1 MDALVQMQG
10 LVKRIFVILG
20 TILIIFLI
28 AFLFHVIQ
36 TNTFNN
42 MDRTVTADSV
52 TMEVTTDIHPRGL
65 VTDAWEKND
74 AFPDKVINAKIYEA
88 TIINNS
94 KCLLTD
100 WRLRINIKE
109 DCYLNNA
116 WNGVIEVHQFSD
128 KEKVQVLDLRDY
140 NVEDINLDYYLAGQD
155 LLIPLNKGDYIVYY
169 PDDSPSSAELP
180 LKSTKDYSGQANIGI
195 IMYSLSGDVDL
206 SDFEMIYHIHK
217 SYFAGLSGKIYL
229 FLLPSWIGLMAVGG
243 IIAWIILGFEG
254 QLIVQ
259 KHMLDDTF
267 NLCAIVADAKDFY
280 HSDHSKNVAK
290 ISKQIAEQMGM
301 DKNDCEAIYYSALL
315 HNIGNYAV
323 PEKILSKA
331 TKLNDEE
338 KKQVHMHTV
347 RGAYLLEEVKTIPH
361 AAEAAMFH
369 HERYD
374 GKGYPVGKKGEDI
387 PLIARIIAV
396 ADAYDNM
403 NREKMYRKKYTKEE
417 IIEEFKKNSGTQFDP
432 NIVDVFL
439 RIIDGIEE

>member
-116 WNGVIEVHQFSD
+116 WNGVVEVHQFSD
-128 KEKVQVLDLRDY
+128 KEKVQVLDLRNYD
-140 NVEDINLDYYLAGQD
+140 VEDINLDYYLAGQD
-155 LLIPLNKGDYIVYY
+155 LLVPLKKGDYIVYY

-180 LKSTKDYSGQANIGI
+180 LKSTKDYSGQTNIGI

-206 SDFEMIYHIHK
+206 SDYEMLYHIHK
-217 SYFAGLSGKIYL
+217 SYFAGFSGKIYL

-267 NLCAIVADAKDFY
+267 NLCAIVADAKDYY
-280 HSDHSKNVAK
+280 HRDHSKNVAK

-301 DKNDCEAIYYSALL
+301 DKNDCEDIYYSALL

-331 TKLNDEE
+331 TMLNDEE